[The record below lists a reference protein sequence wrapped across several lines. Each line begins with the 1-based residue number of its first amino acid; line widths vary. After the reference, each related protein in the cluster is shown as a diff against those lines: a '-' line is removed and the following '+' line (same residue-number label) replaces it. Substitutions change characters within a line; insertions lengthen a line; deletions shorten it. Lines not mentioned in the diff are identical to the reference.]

1 MSCVTL
7 PCKGIFING
16 CRILSYSRHCAW
28 RLTPAVLH
36 SKVLATGK
44 IENIIPQFP
53 PTCPAA
59 TAVIIRQTMP
69 ETEMIE
75 IRTARLQIEDAI
87 GDFVKNTQHT
97 TCGRAGLG
105 GGMEQI
111 KFARKQ
117 ILIIRERVSFL
128 HGCTFFVSS
137 NKVRETDRCIMN
149 QPRCF
154 GNDIIQTSQESRIFA
169 TRSRLF
175 ICRFI

>member
-1 MSCVTL
+1 MPPPYCPDYPNRAQNRTNNGITVSRPENPLLKRAAMSCVTL

-105 GGMEQI
+105 GGIEQI

-128 HGCTFFVSS
+128 HGCTFFVS
-137 NKVRETDRCIMN
+137 
-149 QPRCF
+149 F
-154 GNDIIQTSQESRIFA
+154 
-169 TRSRLF
+169 
-175 ICRFI
+175 